1 MPLSRQQAVR
11 FVWLIGLVS
20 LFADM
25 TYQGAHGNAGPYLAF
40 LGASG
45 TVVGVVAGAGEF
57 VNYTLRL
64 LFGYWVDRTRAYWW
78 IAFPGYALNLLA
90 VPCLALAGHWP
101 TAAALLIL
109 ERTGKGMRTPARDVM
124 LSHAADQVGR
134 GWAFGVHEALD
145 QTGGMLGPL
154 LVAAMLFGKKGY
166 PASFAV
172 LVIPA
177 ALAFLVLVVA
187 WWMYRHP
194 DNFDAGRR
202 QTPSLNA
209 HGLPRE
215 FWILLAGVG
224 CLAAGYTDF
233 ALMAFHFK
241 KQAILT
247 AGWIPVFYG
256 VAMGVQGLAS
266 LGFGHLFDRWGAK
279 TLMIAAIPAT
289 AFAPLAFLGGVSTT
303 LVGLA
308 LWTLGMG
315 AQGSIMKA
323 LVAEIVPAD
332 HRGSAYGIL
341 NSVYGLLWFAG
352 SALMGW
358 LYDRSLHGL
367 VLFSIIAQLA
377 SIPFLL
383 ILTLHTRAK
392 PV

>member
-1 MPLSRQQAVR
+1 MALSKENAFR

-45 TVVGVVAGAGEF
+45 TVVGIVAGAGEF

-64 LFGYWVDRTRAYWW
+64 VFGYWADKSRHYWL

-124 LSHAADQVGR
+124 LSHAADQVGH
-134 GWAFGVHEALD
+134 GWAFGLHELLD

-154 LVAAMLFGKKGY
+154 LVAVMLFTHKGY

-172 LVIPA
+172 LAIPA
-177 ALAFLVLVVA
+177 ALAMILLTATWRQFPHPEDLQGKPVQFDTQELPRVFWLLVV
-187 WWMYRHP
+187 
-194 DNFDAGRR
+194 
-202 QTPSLNA
+202 
-209 HGLPRE
+209 
-215 FWILLAGVG
+215 GVG
-224 CLAAGYTDF
+224 CLAIGYTDF

-241 KQAILT
+241 RQSLLS
-247 AGWIPVFYG
+247 AGWIPVSYG
-256 VAMGVQGLAS
+256 VAMGIQGLAS
-266 LGFGHLFDRWGAK
+266 LWFGQLFDRIGAK
-279 TLMIAAIPAT
+279 TLLLVSIAAV
-289 AFAPLAFLGGVSTT
+289 AFAPLVFLGNAWMAI
-303 LVGLA
+303 LGLA

-323 LVAEIVPAD
+323 LTAELVPAER
-332 HRGSAYGIL
+332 RGSAYGVL
-341 NSVYGLLWFAG
+341 NSAYGVLWFAG

-358 LYDRSLHGL
+358 LYDHSLHGL
-367 VLFSIIAQLA
+367 VLFSVTAQLVA
-377 SIPFLL
+377 IPFLISL
-383 ILTLHTRAK
+383 ARRKHSD
-392 PV
+392 